1 MLGAKHVRIHW
12 RSGRRRGMHPA
23 GDVSACGEK
32 NWGEETHKVGDLEEG
47 ALCFGDTED
56 CLEVRVEDIEK
67 LWRVVRSV

>member
-1 MLGAKHVRIHW
+1 M
-12 RSGRRRGMHPA
+12 
-23 GDVSACGEK
+23 GDLSACGEK
-32 NWGEETHKVGDLEEG
+32 NWGEETHEVGDLEEG